1 MPCLLVADAPIISSP
16 RSMQTMQHTGLG
28 YEIVEVDVREN
39 LPSNVPAEQRS
50 FCGRQEDL

>member
-1 MPCLLVADAPIISSP
+1 
-16 RSMQTMQHTGLG
+16 MQTMQHTGLG